1 MKSPQTPQQINI
13 LQPVEKTQHIVC
25 CTPFS
30 NHSWQWFAPELK
42 SETLR
47 WHFFYLKPEGLLEK
61 YVRQPN
67 LAMIR
72 TCRQAV
78 LAVKQHGATILFT
91 HEPAVSFWCAL
102 FIKQLGVDVE
112 HIAYS
117 FNFPKLPKGMKRRWM
132 TSAFANISR
141 FVVYSTMEKQ
151 LYHDYFG
158 IPLERIDV
166 CLWSVGMPE
175 SQPKTPLETG
185 DYICAIGGNARD
197 YRSLMAAME
206 QLPDI
211 PLVLVARPH
220 NLKNLDIP
228 ANVKVRV
235 NIPKPHA
242 TNIVEHSRF
251 MVLPLVGTEV
261 PCGHVT
267 LVATMHLGKA
277 FIITNSEGVSDYISD
292 GSNALTCDAF
302 APDLLAQKIRTL
314 WDNPQ
319 LCQELGANGRQFATD
334 NCSEVSARQH
344 LANMLVERGLLEPT
358 RIPCGAAKK

>member
-1 MKSPQTPQQINI
+1 MKSSQTLHVNAPGS
-13 LQPVEKTQHIVC
+13 VKTTQHIIC
-25 CTPFS
+25 CTPFR
-30 NHSWQWFAPELK
+30 NESWKWFAPELE
-42 SETLR
+42 SPTLS
-47 WHFFYLKPEGLLEK
+47 WHFYYLKPEGWLER

-78 LAVKQHGATILFT
+78 LAVKQHGAKLLFT

-102 FIKQLGVDVE
+102 WIERLGVDVE

-117 FNFPKLPKGMKRRWM
+117 FNFPQLPRGLKRKAM
-132 TSAFANISR
+132 TSAFAKISR

-158 IPLERIDV
+158 IPLDRIDV

-175 SQPKTPLETG
+175 SQPKTPLETE

-197 YRSLMAAME
+197 YRSLMEAMA

-242 TNIVEHSRF
+242 TNILEHSRF
-251 MVLPLVGTEV
+251 MVLPLSGSEV

-267 LVATMHLGKA
+267 LVAAMHLGKA
-277 FIITNSEGVSDYISD
+277 FAITNSEGVSDYVFD
-292 GSNALTCDAF
+292 GGNALTCEPF
-302 APDLLAQKIRTL
+302 APDSLAGKIRTL
-314 WDNPQ
+314 WSDPKA
-319 LCQELGANGRQFATD
+319 CRELGANGKQFAAEY
-334 NCSEVSARQH
+334 CSEASARKH
-344 LANMLVERGLLEPT
+344 LQNMLVQRHG
-358 RIPCGAAKK
+358 